1 MKRIDGR
8 SLDHRT
14 LEHLRRLAVQRV
26 RDGEKPSAVVKSL
39 GFCRTSI
46 YKWLRSYRK
55 GGAAAL
61 ASHKSDGPTPKLT
74 ESQRQKV
81 RSWIVGKDPRQW
93 GFDFGLWTRK
103 IVQQMLLDKFGVS
116 LTLPSVGH
124 LLTSLQITPQKPL
137 RRAYERD
144 EAAVTKW
151 KEETYPTLRRR
162 ARRNKAEI
170 FFLDEAGVRSDSPL
184 GRSYGL
190 KGRTPVVKTSGKRQ
204 SINAISAVNSQG
216 AFWYNVYAGKL
227 NGALFIQF
235 LRDFMRRRRKPVYL
249 VLDSLPAHKTK
260 SVEAYVRS
268 TEKKLELHFL
278 PTYAP
283 DTNPDEFVWHHLK
296 QNGTSKKPLRT
307 DESLKDRVTA
317 DLSAIQSDPALV
329 RSFFMAESVAYTIY

>member
-1 MKRIDGR
+1 MERIDGR

-14 LEHLRRLAVQRV
+14 LEHLRRLAVRRV

-39 GFCRTSI
+39 GFCRTSL
-46 YKWLRSYRK
+46 YKWLRAYRK
-55 GGAAAL
+55 GGEAAL
-61 ASHKSDGPTPKLT
+61 ASHKSDGPTPKLR
-74 ESQRQKV
+74 EPQRQKV
-81 RSWIVGKDPRQW
+81 RRWIVGKDPRQW

-103 IVQQMLLDKFGVS
+103 IVQQMIMDKFGVS

-124 LLTSLQITPQKPL
+124 LLTSLEITPQKPL

-151 KEETYPTLRRR
+151 KEDTYPKLRDR
-162 ARRNKAEI
+162 ARKNKAEI
-170 FFLDEAGVRSDSPL
+170 FFLDEAGVRSDSAL

-204 SINAISAVNSQG
+204 SINAISAVNPKG
-216 AFWYNVYAGKL
+216 AFWYNVYPGKL
-227 NGALFIQF
+227 NAASFIQF
-235 LRDFMRRRRKPVYL
+235 LRDFMKRRRKPVYM

-260 SVEAYVRS
+260 SVEAYVQS
-268 TEKKLELHFL
+268 TEGKLELHYL

-307 DESLKDRVTA
+307 NESLKKRVTA
-317 DLSAIQSDPALV
+317 DLSAIQNDPALV

>member
-1 MKRIDGR
+1 MERIDGR
-8 SLDHRT
+8 RLDHRT

-26 RDGEKPSAVVKSL
+26 QSGEKPSVVVKSL

-46 YKWLRSYRK
+46 YKWLRVYRK
-55 GGAAAL
+55 RGEAAL
-61 ASHKSDGPTPKLT
+61 ASRKSDGPTPKLT
-74 ESQRQKV
+74 ESQKRKV

-103 IVQQMLLDKFGVS
+103 IVQQMILDQFGES

-144 EAAVTKW
+144 EAAVTQW
-151 KEETYPTLRRR
+151 KEETYPKLRRR
-162 ARRNKAEI
+162 AGKHGAEI
-170 FFLDEAGVRSDSPL
+170 FFLDEAGIRSDSPL

-204 SINAISAVNSQG
+204 SINAISAVNSKG
-216 AFWYNVYAGKL
+216 AFWYNVYPGRL
-227 NGALFIQF
+227 NAASFIQF
-235 LRDFMRRRRKPVYL
+235 LRDFMKRRRKPVYL

-260 SVEAYVRS
+260 SVESYVQS
-268 TEKKLELHFL
+268 TQGKLELHFL

-307 DESLKDRVTA
+307 NESLKDRVTS
-317 DLSAIQSDPALV
+317 DLSAIQHDPALV
-329 RSFFMAESVAYTIY
+329 RSFFMAESVVYTIY